1 MMATGDMYIG
11 SEVRTRVCK
20 ISQLKSVQIT
30 VCKRVCDI
38 AIQVIDALAHAR
50 LYKYGTCV

>member
-1 MMATGDMYIG
+1 MATGDMYIG

-20 ISQLKSVQIT
+20 ISQLKSAQIT

-50 LYKYGTCV
+50 LYKYGPCV